1 MLNVQQ
7 ADVYTDFS
15 GLAKLKNEARKESPE
30 ALKQVA
36 KQFESIFLK
45 MMLKNMRDAKLSD
58 GIFDSDQSEFY
69 QEMYDQQLAVHLS
82 SESGIGL
89 ADLIV
94 KQLSPEQ
101 PVTDKLTLRDYLNKP
116 VNVNKVAEKKEITGL
131 NQEIST
137 IEDKKTGEK
146 VKSGNNLPIQTIDQ
160 FVKQLKPYAD
170 KAAEELGVDGRM
182 LMAQAALETGWGK
195 SVIKTKEGG
204 SSHNLFNIKADKSWH
219 GKKAVV
225 PTLEFESGIAKK
237 TVSGFRSYESY
248 QDSFFDYVSFIKQNP
263 RYSDALEQV
272 ENPDKYIQ
280 ELQKAGYATD
290 PRYAE
295 KVMAIYNSR
304 KMIAEESVLA
314 MK

>member
-1 MLNVQQ
+1 MLNVKQ

-30 ALKQVA
+30 ALKHVA

-82 SESGIGL
+82 AESGIGL
-89 ADLIV
+89 ADMIV
-94 KQLSPEQ
+94 KQLSPAQ
-101 PVTDKLTLRDYLNKP
+101 PVADKLALKDYFKKP
-116 VNVNKVAEKKEITGL
+116 VNMGKNKKVEQL
-131 NQEIST
+131 NQDTKFVET
-137 IEDKKTGEK
+137 KKANK
-146 VKSGNNLPIQTIDQ
+146 KIKSGKNLPIKTIDQ
-160 FVKQLKPYAD
+160 FIKQLKPYAD
-170 KAAEELGVDGRM
+170 KAAEELGVDSRM

-195 SVIKTKEGG
+195 SVIRTKEGS

-219 GKKAVV
+219 GNKAVV
-225 PTLEFESGIAKK
+225 PTLEFESGVAKK

-248 QDSFFDYVSFIKQNP
+248 QDSFSDYVSFIKQNP
-263 RYSDALEQV
+263 RYSDAIKQV
-272 ENPDKYIQ
+272 GNPDKYIQ

-295 KVMAIYNSR
+295 KVMAIYNSN
-304 KMIAEESVLA
+304 KMIAEESVVA

>member
-69 QEMYDQQLAVHLS
+69 QEMYDQQLAIHLS
-82 SESGIGL
+82 AESGIGL
-89 ADLIV
+89 ADMIV

-101 PVTDKLTLRDYLNKP
+101 SVTDKLALKDYFNKP
-116 VNVNKVAEKKEITGL
+116 VNIRKSKKVEEL
-131 NQEIST
+131 NQDAKPVET
-137 IEDKKTGEK
+137 KKANK
-146 VKSGNNLPIQTIDQ
+146 KIKSGKNLPIKTIDQ
-160 FVKQLKPYAD
+160 FINQLKPYAD
-170 KAAEELGVDGRM
+170 KAAEELGVDSRM

-195 SVIKTKEGG
+195 SVIKTKEGS

-219 GKKAVV
+219 GNKAVV

-237 TVSGFRSYESY
+237 TISGFRSYESY
-248 QDSFFDYVSFIKQNP
+248 QDSFSDYVSFIKQNP
-263 RYSDALEQV
+263 RYSDAIKQV
-272 ENPDKYIQ
+272 GSPDKYIQ

-295 KVMAIYNSR
+295 KVMAIYNSN
-304 KMIAEESVLA
+304 KMIAAESVVA